1 MKFTKIPE
9 TTLQNVQLNAGVLLK
24 GFDPKTATL
33 EMADL
38 LGATSGGISFSA
50 TPSYKDMGDDID
62 NCPKNTKELKKL
74 EYLEIKLSGTFATVT
89 AQSAKMLA
97 AHADIDKA
105 DATHIVP
112 RNDVAAEDFTDIW
125 WVGDYSNENGDKNG
139 GFVAIHMKNALST
152 GGFKIQSSDK
162 EKGKFAF
169 EFMAH
174 VSITN
179 QTEVPYEVYI
189 KEGTAEA

>member
-9 TTLQNVQLNAGVLLK
+9 TTFKNVQLNAGVLLS

-33 EMADL
+33 ELTDL
-38 LGATSGGISFSA
+38 LGATSGGFSFNA

-74 EYLEIKLSGTFATVT
+74 ESMEIKMSGTFVTVT
-89 AQSAKMLA
+89 AQSAAMLA
-97 AHADIDKA
+97 AHADIDSA
-105 DATHIVP
+105 DQTHIVP
-112 RNDVAAEDFTDIW
+112 RHDIEDEDFTDVW
-125 WVGDYSNENGDKNG
+125 WVGDYSDENGEKNG
-139 GFVAIHMKNALST
+139 GYCAIHMMNALST
-152 GGFKIQSSDK
+152 GGFKIQSEDK
-162 EKGKFAF
+162 GKGKFAF

-174 VSITN
+174 FSIEK
-179 QTEVPYEVYI
+179 QDEVPYEIYI